1 MIHGAF
7 PQVHALS
14 APPLWKTLTGPTH
27 WFTLRHPE
35 GWKVE
40 ESDGSLRLSPPGEQG
55 ALIITCLRVPPG
67 QADEFSSSLDPR
79 TLFPR
84 CRRVRKLKPLDLP
97 YQTLCLEGERELD
110 EEGQTW
116 WKRLWRGS
124 HWTRWRAWCISHEEL
139 HLLAIWVETSGRD
152 PEMETLSAMILN
164 TVEMADNPADSPDQF
179 AERVIA
185 LARRKFP
192 LLACRKEADFHIK
205 MGESSVSLFNF
216 YRAYLNAPDRFEDIV
231 LPALTT
237 VVQVQEWG
245 SNQTDPPLETV
256 RDRIMPMLYPE
267 EAWKKNFPNFLG
279 TPWVAGL
286 MVLYVLDESNA
297 YWYVR
302 KDLSR
307 KWGLS
312 VEQLHDIAL
321 ANLETYFEQ
330 KPAEFACG
338 GVGESARI
346 VMPMRPDA
354 YITARWLSPSF
365 RASMQKEIGREIA
378 VGLPGR
384 DFFVAIST
392 CESET
397 LQQMKGLIA
406 ADFDRIDH
414 PLTNRMLLVSRD
426 GVSELCEDAAL
437 EDVEGHDSELKDE

>member
-1 MIHGAF
+1 M
-7 PQVHALS
+7 S
-14 APPLWKTLTGPTH
+14 ASSFWKTLTGPTH

-35 GWKVE
+35 SWKVE
-40 ESDGSLRLSPPGEQG
+40 ESAGSVSLSPPGEQG
-55 ALIITCLRVPPG
+55 ALIITCRRIPP
-67 QADEFSSSLDPR
+67 DEAEALPATLDPLQ
-79 TLFPR
+79 LFPR
-84 CRRVRKLKPLDLP
+84 CRRVRKLNPLDVP
-97 YQTLCLEGERELD
+97 YQSLCLEGEREL
-110 EEGQTW
+110 EEDGQTW

-124 HWTRWRAWCISHEEL
+124 HWTRWRAWCISHQEL
-139 HLLAIWVETSGRD
+139 HFLAIWVEKTGRD
-152 PEMETLSAMILN
+152 PEMETLSAMILH
-164 TVEMADNPADSPDQF
+164 TVELADEPSDSPDQF
-179 AERVIA
+179 AERVVA

-192 LLACRKEADFHIK
+192 LISCRREPEFHIK
-205 MGESSVSLFNF
+205 MGESSVGLFNF
-216 YRAYLNAPDRFEDIV
+216 YRAYLNAPDRFDEIV
-231 LPALTT
+231 LPALAT

-245 SNQTDPPLETV
+245 SAQTDPPFENV

-267 EAWKKNFPNFLG
+267 DAWKKNFPNFLG

-286 MVLYVLDESNA
+286 IVLYVVDESNA

-312 VEQLHDIAL
+312 VEQLHDVAL
-321 ANLETYFEQ
+321 SNLETYFEQ

-338 GVGESARI
+338 GVGESAKI

-365 RASMQKEIGREIA
+365 RASMQQEIGREIA

-384 DFFVAIST
+384 DFFVAVST

-397 LQQMKGLIA
+397 LRQMKSLIA

-414 PLTNRMLLVSRD
+414 PLTCRMLLVSRD
-426 GVSELCEDAAL
+426 GVSELCDES
-437 EDVEGHDSELKDE
+437 EVEGPDSEITDE